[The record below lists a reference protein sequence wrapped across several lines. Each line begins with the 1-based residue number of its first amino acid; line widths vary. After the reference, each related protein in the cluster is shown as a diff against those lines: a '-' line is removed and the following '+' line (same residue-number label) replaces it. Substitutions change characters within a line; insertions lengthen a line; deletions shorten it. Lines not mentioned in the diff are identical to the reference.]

1 MIILVISVRPTS
13 RGKHA
18 VAEET
23 EGRGR
28 WKVVIGRKVLQP
40 VNVERLAMVAQVRIS
55 SGTFHGAWPC

>member
-13 RGKHA
+13 RGKHT
-18 VAEET
+18 AEET

-28 WKVVIGRKVLQP
+28 WKAVIGRKVLQP
-40 VNVERLAMVAQVRIS
+40 GNVEPLAMVAQVRIS